1 MKDNNRFAVLST
13 LFAVALIASNLFE
26 IKIFEAGPLTLTGG
40 FLVFPVSYIL
50 NDCLTE
56 VYGLRKARFAIWMA
70 FAMNA
75 FVVLMAQLVNVLP
88 GATFWDGD
96 AHFNYIFNADM
107 RITLASMLAFV
118 CGSRLNALV
127 MARMKDRQGEKGFGL
142 RAIISSLAGESID
155 SLIFFPIAFWGVGI
169 KNLAIMMCTQ
179 ILLKTLYEVVV
190 LPLTAYVVKILKRIE
205 TDSQTI

>member
-1 MKDNNRFAVLST
+1 MKDNNRFTILAT

-26 IKIFEAGPLTLTGG
+26 TKIFEAGRLTLTGG
-40 FLVFPVSYIL
+40 FLVFPISYII

-56 VYGLRKARFAIWMA
+56 VYGLKKARFAIWMA

-88 GATFWDGD
+88 GASFWDGD
-96 AHFNYIFNADM
+96 DHFRYIFNADM
-107 RITLASMLAFV
+107 RITVASMLAFV

-127 MARMKDRQGEKGFGL
+127 MAKMKARQGEKGFGW
-142 RAIISSLAGESID
+142 RAIASSLVGESID
-155 SLIFFPIAFWGVGI
+155 SMIFFPIAFWGVGA
-169 KNLAIMMCTQ
+169 KNLAIMMGTQ

-190 LPLTAYVVKILKRIE
+190 LPVTTIVVKKLKIAE
-205 TDSQTI
+205 NTIS